1 MNNMSVPGAGRQ
13 NFFLYWLAQQG
24 KQAQN
29 NPARGAAPMTKA
41 QWKNMEQFERVRAEL
56 RDNEQ
61 ANLAYNVDE
70 MNRRGSEYDMAKMG
84 YQGDVEKD
92 MFSHGATTTADTFER
107 LNPGLAAQ
115 NKLDA
120 DRIEA
125 LRAQEEAARQAGA
138 QAEADA
144 TPSPFD
150 SAETTL
156 KAQDE
161 AAESGDA
168 TTAAPGGVQ
177 APVDRSP
184 LDRSA
189 TPYTRQT
196 VTPNLSAGLGQGI
209 SGKLFTTAS
218 DAELTAD
225 KQGRVGLGRGGPA
238 EVGGPKEK
246 GKGKGEKGKEGE
258 KVKEETAVDPV
269 QQALEQV
276 RMRGAHIS
284 ATGRRSTPS
293 SSLSK
298 QQMEQARGSWDEY
311 VANQASDLTKE
322 DYPEVAQALATNMF
336 SDIKPEDIKDFSKAQ
351 RDRLE
356 DFVVRKPTGGP
367 AEPPKAEEEPAQE
380 PVVEKP
386 KSKGG
391 GRKKKQ
397 EAPAD
402 GPVKQEEPVKEEPV
416 SNPPTESTPEGGA
429 DNAPPPMGF
438 DVLGKY

>member
-1 MNNMSVPGAGRQ
+1 MAQGPKMNNMSVPGAGRQ

-238 EVGGPKEK
+238 EVGGPKGKEK
-246 GKGKGEKGKEGE
+246 GGKPKEKEKEGGKAAEGE
-258 KVKEETAVDPV
+258 KVDPV
-269 QQALEQV
+269 QAALDQV
-276 RMRGAHIS
+276 RMLGVKTSASGRKTTPADKLGDQQREQMLGA
-284 ATGRRSTPS
+284 
-293 SSLSK
+293 
-298 QQMEQARGSWDEY
+298 WDEY
-311 VANQASDLTKE
+311 KSHQASDLTEE

-336 SDIKPEDIKDFSKAQ
+336 SELTPEQVAPYSKAQ
-351 RDRLE
+351 RDRVE
-356 DFVVRKPTGGP
+356 NFVVRKPERGGP
-367 AEPPKAEEEPAQE
+367 AEPE
-380 PVVEKP
+380 
-386 KSKGG
+386 
-391 GRKKKQ
+391 
-397 EAPAD
+397 
-402 GPVKQEEPVKEEPV
+402 KQEEPTPQEEPA
-416 SNPPTESTPEGGA
+416 PQEEPTPQEEPAKSETPAASTDTGTP
-429 DNAPPPMGF
+429 PPPMGF
-438 DVLGKY
+438 DVLGGY